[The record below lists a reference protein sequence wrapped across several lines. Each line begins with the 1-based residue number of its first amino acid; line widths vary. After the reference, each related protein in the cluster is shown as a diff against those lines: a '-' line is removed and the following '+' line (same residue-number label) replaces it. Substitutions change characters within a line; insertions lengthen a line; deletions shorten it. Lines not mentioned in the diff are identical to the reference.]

1 MSGTDTADKAPLL
14 AVEDLSVAFRL
25 RRTTVDGV
33 TNLSFTV
40 SQGETVAI
48 VGESGS
54 GKSVTALSIMR
65 LIEREGG
72 AITGGR
78 IIFAPDGGAAKD
90 LCKAPEAEMRQLRGS
105 AISMIFQ
112 EPMTSLNPILT
123 IGEQLAEVLMLHERA
138 PRGAAMADA
147 RRMLDRVRIPDAGRR
162 LAQYPHE
169 LSGGMRQ
176 RVMVGMALLCRPQL
190 LIADEP
196 TTALDVTIQAQVLS
210 LIAELRR
217 EIGMAVLFI
226 THDLGIVADIAE
238 RVVVMRQGSKV
249 EEAEVVPL
257 FTAPLHPYTRM
268 LVQALPRMGEGRGP
282 PASTAAAA
290 EPVLSVRDL
299 TKRFPIRRGLL
310 KSLAGHVHAVEKVS
324 FDLGAGETL
333 ALVGE
338 SGCGKSTTGRA
349 LMKLVEP
356 TAGSIII
363 AGRDVTALS
372 SRDMQ
377 PVRRDIQMIFQDP
390 YASLNPRLSALDL
403 ITEPLMIH
411 QPAIDA
417 EERWEKAA
425 ALLRRVGLEESHLDR
440 YPHQFSGGQ
449 RQRLCIARA
458 LSLSPRIIIA
468 DEPVSALDAS
478 VQAQVIELM
487 RDLQTELGIAY
498 LFISHDMGVVERMSH
513 RTAVMYLGQI
523 VEIGPT
529 RTILRDPRH
538 PYTRRLLA
546 AVPTRDPT
554 RRRPPAAFDNTEI
567 ASPVRRLGDPP
578 ATPPLEQ
585 VGPHHF
591 VQQGCR

>member
-1 MSGTDTADKAPLL
+1 MSLPLL
-14 AVEDLSVAFRL
+14 AVEGLRVEFRSRRRTVQAVRDLSFSI
-25 RRTTVDGV
+25 G
-33 TNLSFTV
+33 
-40 SQGETVAI
+40 QGETVAI

-54 GKSVTALSIMR
+54 GKSVTALSVMR

-72 AITGGR
+72 TIADGR
-78 IIFAPDGGAAKD
+78 IT
-90 LCKAPEAEMRQLRGS
+90 LAPEGRAPIDLRACPEAALRRLRGS
-105 AISMIFQ
+105 AMSMIFQ

-123 IGEQLAEVLMLHERA
+123 IGEQLAEVLMLHEGA
-138 PRGAAMADA
+138 SRGEGLAAA
-147 RRMLDRVRIPDAGRR
+147 RRMLDRVRIPDAARR
-162 LAQYPHE
+162 LRQYPHE

-176 RVMVGMALLCRPQL
+176 RVMVGMALLCRPAL

-196 TTALDVTIQAQVLS
+196 TTALDVTIQAQVLA
-210 LIAELRR
+210 LIDELRR

-238 RVVVMRQGSKV
+238 RVVVMRDGAKV
-249 EEAEVVPL
+249 EEAGVVQL
-257 FTAPLHPYTRM
+257 FAAPAQDYSRM
-268 LVQALPRMGEGRGP
+268 LVGALPRLGEAAGPAP
-282 PASTAAAA
+282 PAVA
-290 EPVLSVRDL
+290 EPVLRVRNL
-299 TKRFPIRRGLL
+299 VKRFPIRRGLL
-310 KSLAGHVHAVEKVS
+310 KSVVGNVHAVENVS
-324 FDLGAGETL
+324 FDVGAGETL

-356 TAGSIII
+356 SAGTVEI

-372 SRDMQ
+372 GRAMQ

-403 ITEPLMIH
+403 ITEPLVIH
-411 QPAIDA
+411 QPEIA
-417 EERWEKAA
+417 EQERWDRAA
-425 ALLRRVGLEESHLDR
+425 GLLRRVGLDAEHLDR
-440 YPHQFSGGQ
+440 FPHQFSGGQ

-458 LSLSPRIIIA
+458 QCLGPRIIVA

-487 RDLQTELGIAY
+487 RELQAELGIAY

-513 RTAVMYLGQI
+513 RVAVMYLGQI

-529 RTILRDPRH
+529 KTILRDPRH

-546 AVPTRDPT
+546 AVPRRDPAN
-554 RRRPPAAFDNTEI
+554 RRPPAARDDTEVP
-567 ASPVRRLGDPP
+567 SPVRPVGDAP
-578 ATPPLEQ
+578 ATPPLVE
-585 VGPHHF
+585 VAPLHF
-591 VQQGCR
+591 VQPSE